1 MYVEYLF
8 LCLSCV
14 LVFYRLIDIK
24 VFYINDWTCIFE
36 ISNIK
41 FIICS
46 STDMFWHLD
55 GYYLKNRP
63 SNFAESWYN
72 GSLSETIEIIFQ
84 ASLFI
89 MLNLWSRANVHPF
102 AVSHIMMLPNKYLCH
117 IIRWYCTEDSI
128 YHKYIYLVVSL
139 S

>member
-1 MYVEYLF
+1 MF
-8 LCLSCV
+8 LCLSDGV
-14 LVFYRLIDIK
+14 LFVLFYYK
-24 VFYINDWTCIFE
+24 DWSCIFE

-41 FIICS
+41 LMIWSVIA
-46 STDMFWHLD
+46 MFWHLD

-72 GSLSETIEIIFQ
+72 GSPIETIEIFQ

-102 AVSHIMMLPNKYLCH
+102 AVSHIIIIPNKYLCH
-117 IIRWYCTEDSI
+117 IVHWYCTDDSI
-128 YHKYIYLVVSL
+128 YHKYIHFMILL
-139 S
+139 SSNAKEMRDWC